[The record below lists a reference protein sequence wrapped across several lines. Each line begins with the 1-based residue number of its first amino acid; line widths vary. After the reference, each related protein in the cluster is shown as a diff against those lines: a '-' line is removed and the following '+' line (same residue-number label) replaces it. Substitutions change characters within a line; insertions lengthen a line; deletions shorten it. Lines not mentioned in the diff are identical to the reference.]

1 MAIKWTNN
9 ASTTLASSISAVAT
23 TITVASSGGS
33 LFPTLGA
40 GDYFYATLVDSS
52 NNIEIIKVTARV
64 GDVMTAVRGQEGTS
78 ANAYVGGD
86 KFELRPTAAGF
97 AAAAEGENIV
107 DLPVSQGGTGA
118 SNEGDARANLDVVQD
133 PAANGIMVRTA
144 ANVSTARTI
153 TAGNAGISVDDGNG
167 VAGNPVIYNDGVWSV
182 TAGDG
187 ITVSAPDGDIT
198 IDNAGVLSFNGA
210 TGDITFTAD
219 PPSLEVFTSS
229 GTWTKNAGLKAVIVE
244 VIAGGGGGSTRGV
257 VGKVTYAGA
266 GGGGGGYSRKLIL
279 AASLGATETV
289 TVGAGGT
296 ASKTGT
302 TNTDGGTGGT
312 SSFGSHVTATGG
324 GGGQKYD
331 GAAPA
336 TTASIGGSGGDGTS
350 TFSNTPPEGI
360 NIDGGKAADV
370 TTTAAGGDGAS
381 SGFGYSGNGA
391 GAKTTSAGSATTSE
405 YGGGGGGGYSS
416 GTNNAATGSPGV
428 VIVYE
433 YY

>member
-33 LFPTLGA
+33 LFPVLGV

-97 AAAAEGENIV
+97 ASAAEGENIV

-118 SNEGDARANLDVVQD
+118 GNEADARTNLDVVQD
-133 PAANGIMVRTA
+133 PGANGIMVRTG

-182 TAGDG
+182 TVGDG
-187 ITVSAPDGDIT
+187 LSTTAPDGDIT
-198 IDNAGVLSFNGA
+198 LENTGVLSFNGA

-229 GTWTKNAGLKAVIVE
+229 GTWTKNTGLKAVIVE
-244 VIAGGGGGSTRGV
+244 VIAAGGGGSTRGTS
-257 VGKVTYAGA
+257 GKVTYAGA

-279 AASLGATETV
+279 EADLGATETV
-289 TVGAGGT
+289 TVGTGGT
-296 ASKTGT
+296 AAKTGT
-302 TNTDGGTGGT
+302 TNTDGGAGGS

-336 TTASIGGSGGDGTS
+336 TSSSVGGSGGAGTS
-350 TFSNTPPEGI
+350 TFANTPPEGI
-360 NIDGGKAADV
+360 NIDGAKAADV
-370 TTTAAGGDGAS
+370 TSSIGGDGGI
-381 SGFGYSGNGA
+381 SGFGYSGAGA
-391 GAKTTSAGSATTSE
+391 GAKSTSAGSAINSL
-405 YGGGGGGGYSS
+405 YGGGGGGGFSS
-416 GTNNAATGSPGV
+416 GTNNAATGANGV

>member
-52 NNIEIIKVTARV
+52 NNIEIVKVTGRT
-64 GDVMTAVRGQEGTS
+64 GDVMTVVRGQEGTS

-107 DLPVSQGGTGA
+107 DLPISQGGTGA
-118 SNEGDARANLDVVQD
+118 GNEGDARANLDVVQD
-133 PAANGIMVRTA
+133 PGANGIMARTT
-144 ANVSTARTI
+144 ANGSTARTI

-167 VAGNPVIYNDGVWSV
+167 VAGNPVIYNDGVWSL

-198 IDNAGVLSFNGA
+198 IDNDGVLSFNGQ

-219 PPSLEVFTSS
+219 PPSVEVFTAS
-229 GTWTKNAGLKAVIVE
+229 GTWTKNTGLKAVIVE
-244 VIAGGGGGSTRGV
+244 VIAGGGGGSTRGTS
-257 VGKVTYAGA
+257 GKTTYAGA

-279 AASLGATETV
+279 AAALGSTETV
-289 TVGAGGT
+289 TVGTGGT

-302 TNTDGGTGGT
+302 TNTDGGSGGT

-324 GGGQKYD
+324 GGGQKFD

-336 TTASIGGSGGDGTS
+336 TAASVGGSGGLGTS
-350 TFSNTPPEGI
+350 TFSNTPAEGI
-360 NIDGGKAADV
+360 NIDGAKAADV
-370 TTTAAGGDGAS
+370 QGSVGGDGGI
-381 SGFGYSGNGA
+381 SGFGYSGAGA
-391 GAKTTSAGSATTSE
+391 GAKSNAAGAAINSL
-405 YGGGGGGGYSS
+405 YGGGGGGGVSS
-416 GTNNAATGSPGV
+416 GTNNAATGAAGV